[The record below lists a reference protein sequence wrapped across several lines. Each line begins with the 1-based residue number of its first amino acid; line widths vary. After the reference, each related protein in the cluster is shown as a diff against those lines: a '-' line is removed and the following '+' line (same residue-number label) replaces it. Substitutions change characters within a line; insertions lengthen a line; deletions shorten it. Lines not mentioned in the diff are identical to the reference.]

1 MEIETLAK
9 TSYRAR
15 RPFPWDAIFR
25 HAILIGFSLSI
36 LFPLFWVLL
45 LSVKSIPDAY
55 TNKIWPKQFDFS
67 HYGYAWKQIA
77 TLPRN
82 IMNSA
87 MVTIASV
94 ILSVLSAT
102 LAAYALVH
110 LRTPGR
116 RLIVG
121 LLVASM
127 FFPTRVTALVA
138 IREIQKNLHLLNTAY
153 GLILP
158 YTAMSLAISI
168 FIMRGIFEGIPRDMA
183 EAARID
189 GCGPWRTLW
198 HVMLPMARNGI
209 VVVVIVNFV
218 AAWGEFL
225 LASTLANDQEMRTL
239 PVVLASASGG
249 QGAWAWPRIAAV
261 YVIAIAPALII
272 FSLTQRW
279 YMQGLQEGAL
289 KG

>member
-1 MEIETLAK
+1 MESVRRRKPIPIGTLL
-9 TSYRAR
+9 
-15 RPFPWDAIFR
+15 R
-25 HAILIGFSLSI
+25 HAVLIGFCLSI
-36 LFPLFWVLL
+36 LFPLAWVLL

-55 TNKIWPKQFDFS
+55 TNAIWPKTFDFS
-67 HYGYAWKQIA
+67 HYTYAWEKIS

-82 IMNSA
+82 IANSA
-87 MVTIASV
+87 LVTLGSV
-94 ILSVLSAT
+94 FLCTISAT

-116 RLIVG
+116 KMIVTLI
-121 LLVASM
+121 VASM

-138 IREIQKNLHLLNTAY
+138 IREIQRNLGLLNTAW

-158 YTAMSLAISI
+158 YTALSLAVSI
-168 FIMRGIFEGIPRDMA
+168 FIMRGIFETIPRDMV

-198 HVMLPMARNGI
+198 HVMLPMARNGL

-225 LASTLANDQEMRTL
+225 LASTLTNDQEVRTL
-239 PVVLASASGG
+239 PVVLAAASGG
-249 QGAWAWPRIAAV
+249 QGVWAWPRIAAV
-261 YVIAIAPALII
+261 YVIAIAPALIL
-272 FSLTQRW
+272 FSIAQRW
-279 YMQGLQEGAL
+279 FMQGIQEGAL

>member
-1 MEIETLAK
+1 MYQDNYVSRK
-9 TSYRAR
+9 K
-15 RPFPWDAIFR
+15 FPWGALVR
-25 HAILIGFSLSI
+25 HSVLILFSLSI
-36 LFPLFWVLL
+36 LFPIVWVFL

-55 TNKIWPKQFDFS
+55 TNRIWPEHFDFS
-67 HYGYAWKQIA
+67 HYGYAWKAIKS
-77 TLPRN
+77 LPQN
-82 IMNSA
+82 ILNSA
-87 MVTIASV
+87 VVTIGSV
-94 ILSVLSAT
+94 FMATVSAT

-110 LRTPGR
+110 LHTPGR
-116 RLIVG
+116 RLIVA

-127 FFPTRVTALVA
+127 FFPTRITAIVA
-138 IREIQKNLHLLNTAY
+138 IREIEKDLSLLNTAY

-158 YTAMSLAISI
+158 YTAMSLAVSI
-168 FIMRGIFEGIPRDMA
+168 FIMRGVFEGVPRDMA

-189 GCGPWRTLW
+189 GCGAWRTLW

-225 LASTLANDQEMRTL
+225 LASTLTNDQEMRTL

-261 YVIAIAPALII
+261 YMIAILPALLI
-272 FSLTQRW
+272 FSVTQRW
-279 YMQGLQEGAL
+279 YMAGLQEGAL